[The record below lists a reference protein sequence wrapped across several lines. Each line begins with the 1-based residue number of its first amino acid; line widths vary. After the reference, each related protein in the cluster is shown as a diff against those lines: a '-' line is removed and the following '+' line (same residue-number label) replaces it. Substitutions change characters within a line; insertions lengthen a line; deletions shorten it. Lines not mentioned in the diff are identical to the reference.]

1 MGTDN
6 GQEDGRIVQR
16 HASIERWCLTSIM
29 FHYHDLFPVG
39 CNWLGA
45 ETSFRSRSFSGSLR
59 LSRDGQLVSSQITC
73 QYRVSG
79 ADSLSVACIY
89 AGQVACDRQ
98 TAGRRRPVL
107 TR

>member
-1 MGTDN
+1 MGTDRCA
-6 GQEDGRIVQR
+6 ETAETSPAIRI
-16 HASIERWCLTSIM
+16 CLTSIM
-29 FHYHDLFPVG
+29 FHYPSQHNNG
-39 CNWLGA
+39 CNLLGPDPVDP
-45 ETSFRSRSFSGSLR
+45 SVIRFVRFW
-59 LSRDGQLVSSQITC
+59 LSRDRQLVSSRITC
-73 QYRVSG
+73 QCRVSG